1 MTFEESYV
9 LYAKD
14 VWRFAFFLC
23 GDQTLADDITSE
35 SFVRLWSSPRQLR
48 DQTLRSCLFA
58 TAKNLFL
65 NRRRRSAVETE
76 IDESMLT
83 TVGSMEE
90 RLDHANRL
98 RETMVGF
105 RTLRE
110 EEQAALVLRSDGRS
124 YEEIGKQLNIHPDA
138 AKMRV
143 HRARRKLMEAIK

>member
-35 SFVRLWSSPRQLR
+35 SFVRIWSSPRMLR
-48 DQTLRSCLFA
+48 DQTLKSYLFA
-58 TAKNLFL
+58 TARNLFL
-65 NRRRRSAVETE
+65 NQRRRSVVETE
-76 IDESMLT
+76 IDEGMLT

-90 RLDHANRL
+90 SLDHANRL
-98 RETMVGF
+98 RETMVRFQRLG
-105 RTLRE
+105 E

-124 YEEIGKQLNIHPDA
+124 YEEIGEQLNIRPDA

-143 HRARRKLMEAIK
+143 HRARRKLLEAIK